1 MALPPPEPKP
11 EPKSETRPDP
21 GARPRKSAL
30 SPALLAR
37 VFHQASLVYFNAVA
51 EHLSIREAGRRLN
64 VASSAISRQISQLE
78 DALGLP
84 LFERQGRRLRLAPA
98 GEILYRHTR
107 RLSGPLEAAVQ
118 ELEMLRGLKTGT
130 VRVAAVESIGISF
143 LPEIIADFGRRYP
156 RLHLD
161 VAVCP
166 SADVI
171 ERLIG
176 ERCDIGFGFIS
187 APPRQIEVAL
197 RRDVRIGVVMRPDH
211 PLAATAAPTLAACV
225 AHPLAV
231 GKPEISIRAVIEPFL
246 RRDSEFLPPLVEVD
260 SIRLLVELALTG
272 AYASIMT
279 PIGAQ
284 AALGRGDLIFRPLA
298 DPGLPLNRFALLSRS
313 GGTLRF
319 ASAVFHEHARQ
330 RLAAVELPGSL

>member
-1 MALPPPEPKP
+1 MENPAEP
-11 EPKSETRPDP
+11 RD
-21 GARPRKSAL
+21 RPRKTAL

-37 VFHQASLVYFNAVA
+37 VFHQPSLVYFNVVA
-51 EHLSIREAGRRLN
+51 EHLSIREASRRLN
-64 VASSAISRQISQLE
+64 VASSAVSRQISHLE

-84 LFERQGRRLRLAPA
+84 LFEREGRRLRLAPS

-107 RLSGPLEAAVQ
+107 RLSGPLETAVQ

-130 VRVAAVESIGISF
+130 VRVATVESIGLSF
-143 LPEIIADFGRRYP
+143 LPGIIAEFGRRYP
-156 RLHLD
+156 RLSLD
-161 VAVCP
+161 VAVCS

-171 ERLIG
+171 ERLLA
-176 ERCDIGFGFIS
+176 ERCDLGLGFVS
-187 APPRQIEVAL
+187 APPPRIEATL
-197 RRDVRIGVVMRPDH
+197 RRDVRIGVVTRPDH
-211 PLAATAAPTLAACV
+211 PLAALKRPRLADCV

-246 RRDSEFLPPLVEVD
+246 RRDLDALPPLVEVD

-284 AALGRGDLIFRPLA
+284 SALGQGELVFRPLA
-298 DPGLPLNRFALLSRS
+298 DEGLPMNRFALLTRA
-313 GGTLRF
+313 GGQLRF
-319 ASAVFHEHARQ
+319 AAAVFHEHARQ
-330 RLAAVELPGSL
+330 KLAAIHLPGSA

>member
-1 MALPPPEPKP
+1 MTE
-11 EPKSETRPDP
+11 KSP
-21 GARPRKSAL
+21 GPRERPRKSSL

-37 VFHQASLVYFNAVA
+37 VFHQPALVYFNAVA

-64 VASSAISRQISQLE
+64 VASSAVSRQISALE
-78 DALGLP
+78 DGLGLP
-84 LFERQGRRLRLAPA
+84 LFEREGRRLRLAPS

-130 VRVAAVESIGISF
+130 VRLATVESVGFSF
-143 LPEIIADFGRRYP
+143 LPEIIAEFGRRYP
-156 RLHLD
+156 RIHLD
-161 VAVCP
+161 ISVCS

-171 ERLIG
+171 ERLLA
-176 ERCDIGFGFIS
+176 ERCDIGLGFVS
-187 APPRQIEVAL
+187 ALPPRIEAAL
-197 RRDVRIGVVMRPDH
+197 RRDVRIGVVTRPDH
-211 PLAATAAPTLAACV
+211 PLAARENPTLRDCV
-225 AHPLAV
+225 AHPVAV

-246 RRDSEFLPPLVEVD
+246 RRDGEAPPPLVEVD

-284 AALGRGDLIFRPLA
+284 AALARGDLVFRPLA
-298 DPGLPLNRFALLSRS
+298 DQGLPLNRFALLARA
-313 GGTLRF
+313 GGNLRF
-319 ASAVFHEHARQ
+319 AAAVFHEHARQ
-330 RLAAVELPGSL
+330 RLAALPLPGSV

>member
-1 MALPPPEPKP
+1 MESPPA
-11 EPKSETRPDP
+11 SR
-21 GARPRKSAL
+21 ARPRKSAL

-37 VFHQASLVYFNAVA
+37 VFHQPSLVYFNAVA
-51 EHLSIREAGRRLN
+51 EHLSIREASRRLN
-64 VASSAISRQISQLE
+64 VASSAVSRQISQLE

-84 LFERQGRRLRLAPA
+84 LFERAGRRLRLAPS

-130 VRVAAVESIGISF
+130 VRVATVESIGFSF
-143 LPEIIADFGRRYP
+143 LPAIIADFGRRYP

-161 VAVCP
+161 VSVCS

-171 ERLIG
+171 ERLIA
-176 ERCDIGFGFIS
+176 ERCDIGLGFVP
-187 APPRQIEVAL
+187 ALPARIEATL
-197 RRDVRIGVVMRPDH
+197 RRDVRIGVVTRPDH
-211 PLAATAAPTLAACV
+211 PLAAVERPVLRDCV

-246 RRDSEFLPPLVEVD
+246 RRDVESLPPLVEVD

-284 AALGRGDLIFRPLA
+284 AALERGELVFRPLA
-298 DPGLPLNRFALLSRS
+298 DPGLPLNRFALLARA

-319 ASAVFHEHARQ
+319 AAAVFHEHARQ
-330 RLAAVELPGSL
+330 RLAALPLPGSI

>member
-1 MALPPPEPKP
+1 MALPPPETKP
-11 EPKSETRPDP
+11 ETKSEP

-143 LPEIIADFGRRYP
+143 LPGIIADFGRRYP

-161 VAVCP
+161 VAVCS

-211 PLAATAAPTLAACV
+211 PLAAIPEPTLAACV

-246 RRDSEFLPPLVEVD
+246 RRESEFLPPLVEVD

-298 DPGLPLNRFALLSRS
+298 DPGLPLNRFALLSRA
-313 GGTLRF
+313 GGTPRF

-330 RLAAVELPGSL
+330 RLAAVELPGAL

>member
-1 MALPPPEPKP
+1 M
-11 EPKSETRPDP
+11 TQVPDP
-21 GARPRKSAL
+21 PDPRFARPRKSAL

-51 EHLSIREAGRRLN
+51 EHLSIREASRQLN
-64 VASSAISRQISQLE
+64 VASSAVSRQISQLE

-84 LFERQGRRLRLAPA
+84 LFEREGRGLRLAPS

-107 RLSGPLEAAVQ
+107 RMSGPLEAAVQ

-130 VRVAAVESIGISF
+130 VRVATVESIGISF
-143 LPEIIADFGRRYP
+143 LPAIIAEFGRRYP

-161 VAVCP
+161 VAVCS

-176 ERCDIGFGFIS
+176 DRCEIGFGFI
-187 APPRQIEVAL
+187 ATPPRQIEVSL

-211 PLAATAAPTLAACV
+211 PLAAQAEPTLAACV

-246 RRDSEFLPPLVEVD
+246 QREPSVPPLVEVD

-272 AYASIMT
+272 AYAAIMT

-284 AALGRGDLIFRPLA
+284 AALARGELVFRPLA
-298 DPGLPLNRFALLSRS
+298 EPGLPLNRFALLSRS
-313 GGTLRF
+313 GGNLRF
-319 ASAVFHEHARQ
+319 AGAVFHEHARR
-330 RLAAVELPGSL
+330 RLAEIDLPGAA